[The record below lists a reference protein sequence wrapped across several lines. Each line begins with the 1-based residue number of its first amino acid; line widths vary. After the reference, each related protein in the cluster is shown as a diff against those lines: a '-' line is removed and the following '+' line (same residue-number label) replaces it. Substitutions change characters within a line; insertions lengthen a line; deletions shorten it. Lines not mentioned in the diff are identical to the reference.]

1 VRSADGRIVHTDR
14 ATGTDRLLVDL
25 VGLPSGLYLVE
36 VNGDR
41 QRYRGTVL
49 RQ

>member
-1 VRSADGRIVHTDR
+1 
-14 ATGTDRLLVDL
+14 LDL
-25 VGLPSGLYLVE
+25 GGLPSGSYLME